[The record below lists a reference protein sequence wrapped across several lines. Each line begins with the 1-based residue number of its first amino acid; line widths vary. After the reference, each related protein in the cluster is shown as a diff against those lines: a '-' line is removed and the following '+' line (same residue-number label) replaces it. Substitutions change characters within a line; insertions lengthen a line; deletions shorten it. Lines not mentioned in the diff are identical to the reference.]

1 MSQQTFRST
10 RQQASALALALSFTL
25 GTLFSLNLLATPAA
39 PSVAMAAN
47 AASGAKVMS
56 QGVRPPRV

>member
-1 MSQQTFRST
+1 MSQQSFRST

-25 GTLFSLNLLATPAA
+25 GTLFSLNILAKPAER
-39 PSVAMAAN
+39 SVTMAAS